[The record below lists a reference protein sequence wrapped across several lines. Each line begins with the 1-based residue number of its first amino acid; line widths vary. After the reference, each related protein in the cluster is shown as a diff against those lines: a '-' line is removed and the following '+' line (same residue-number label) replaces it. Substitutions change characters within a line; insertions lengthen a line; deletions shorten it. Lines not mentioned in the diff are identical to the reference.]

1 MKKTLIM
8 IALLQVM
15 YSCSSKEKKTTED
28 ANKNEVGVQNNNG
41 GIPDTTNT
49 INLSTHKKDTTQKS
63 KDSMK

>member
-8 IALLQVM
+8 IALSQVM
-15 YSCSSKEKKTTED
+15 YSCSSNEKKTTD

-49 INLSTHKKDTTQKS
+49 INLSTHKKDTAQKS
-63 KDSMK
+63 KDTVK

>member
-8 IALLQVM
+8 IALSQVM
-15 YSCSSKEKKTTED
+15 YSCSSNEKKTTED

-63 KDSMK
+63 KDTVK